1 MSAQSAPEETVG
13 RNIEIKARAADLEG
27 QREKAGELAGSTPE
41 TISQEDTF
49 FRAKRGRL
57 KLRLFDADR
66 GELIYYERPDAQG
79 PSESRYMILP
89 TREPTVLRDALSKAL
104 GVSGVVR
111 KRREVYH
118 VAGTRVH
125 LDTVEGLGEFI
136 ELEAVLGPDES
147 REDGRAR
154 VHELAGALGI
164 SDEDFIDRA
173 YIDLLLE
180 RRPEEDDA

>member
-1 MSAQSAPEETVG
+1 MG
-13 RNIEIKARAADLEG
+13 RNIEIKARATDFAG
-27 QREKAGELAGSTPE
+27 QRARAEKLAGSPPE
-41 TISQEDTF
+41 TVSQEDTF
-49 FRAKRGRL
+49 FKSKRGRL
-57 KLRLFDADR
+57 KLRRLGGER
-66 GELIYYERPDAQG
+66 GELIYYERTDTHG

-89 TREPTVLRDALSKAL
+89 TREAGILRDALSKAL

-147 REDGRAR
+147 QEDGLAR
-154 VHELAGALGI
+154 VRELVDALGI
-164 SDEDFIDRA
+164 SGGDLIDRA

-180 RRPEEDDA
+180 RRTEEDDS

>member
-1 MSAQSAPEETVG
+1 VG
-13 RNIEIKARAADLEG
+13 RNIEIKARAVDLAA
-27 QREKAGELAGSTPE
+27 QREKAGELSDAPPE
-41 TISQEDTF
+41 LLDQEDTF

-66 GELIYYERPDAQG
+66 GELIYYERADAQE

-89 TREPTVLRDALSKAL
+89 TREPIALRDALSQAL

-147 REDGRAR
+147 HEDGRAR
-154 VHELAGALGI
+154 VRELVDALGI
-164 SDEDFIDRA
+164 ADRDLIDRA
-173 YIDLLLE
+173 YIDLLLD
-180 RRPEEDDA
+180 RRTEEDGA

>member
-1 MSAQSAPEETVG
+1 MG
-13 RNIEIKARAADLEG
+13 RNIEIKARATDFAH
-27 QREKAGELAGSTPE
+27 QGERAAELSGSPPE

-66 GELIYYERPDAQG
+66 GELIYYERADVQE

-89 TREPTVLRDALSKAL
+89 TREPAVLRDALSKAL
-104 GVSGVVR
+104 GISGVVR

-147 REDGRAR
+147 QDAGRAR

-164 SDEDFIDRA
+164 SDEDLIDRA

-180 RRPEEDDA
+180 RGAEEDDS

>member
-1 MSAQSAPEETVG
+1 MG
-13 RNIEIKARAADLEG
+13 RNVEIKARAADFAA
-27 QREKAGELAGSTPE
+27 QREKAGALAGSPPE
-41 TISQEDTF
+41 TLSQEDTF

-57 KLRLFDADR
+57 KLRLFDAGR
-66 GELIYYERPDAQG
+66 GELIYYERADVQE

-89 TREPTVLRDALSKAL
+89 TREPVALRDALSQAL
-104 GVSGVVR
+104 GISGVVR

-125 LDTVEGLGEFI
+125 LDTVDGLGEFI

-147 REDGRAR
+147 QEDGRAR

-164 SDEDFIDRA
+164 SDEDLVDRA
-173 YIDLLLE
+173 YIDLLLD
-180 RRPEEDDA
+180 RRTEEDDP

>member
-1 MSAQSAPEETVG
+1 MAAQSAWRQGVG
-13 RNIEIKARAADLEG
+13 RNIEIKARAADLAG
-27 QREKAGELAGSTPE
+27 QRARAEKLAGSGPE
-41 TISQEDTF
+41 VLAQEDTF

-57 KLRLFDADR
+57 KLRRFDDDR
-66 GELIYYERPDAQG
+66 GELIYYERANARG
-79 PSESRYMILP
+79 PSESRYMILQ
-89 TREPTVLRDALSKAL
+89 TREAVTLRDALSKAL

-147 REDGRAR
+147 QEDGRAR
-154 VHELAGALGI
+154 VRALVDVLGI
-164 SDEDFIDRA
+164 SDGDLIDRA
-173 YIDLLLE
+173 YIDLLLD
-180 RRPEEDDA
+180 RRTEEDDP